1 MDILKFVRTQ
11 WDRTGAVV
19 ATLLGLLVLLL
30 GWLGTSDTKYV
41 AQQIPYVMSGGLFAI
56 MLLTV
61 GAVLWLSADLR
72 DEWRE
77 LAEQGEVLLTE
88 QGARDRAIEERV
100 AAEVARQLA
109 AARGN
114 GGAPAARDVAVH
126 H

>member
-19 ATLLGLLVLLL
+19 AVLGGLLVLLL

-41 AQQIPYVMSGGLFAI
+41 AQQIPYVMSGGLLAI
-56 MLLTV
+56 MLLTI

-77 LAEQGEVLLTE
+77 LSEQGEVLLAE
-88 QGARDRAIEERV
+88 QEARDRMIEERV
-100 AAEVARQLA
+100 AQEVARQLG
-109 AARGN
+109 AARSGVS
-114 GGAPAARDVAVH
+114 ARSDVAVH
-126 H
+126 R